1 MLSFPHPRLLS
12 PIANFASSCS
22 AAWRASVGEL
32 SCRLSRLEAMIAEA
46 QDPGRVDRITKVE
59 RSLDET
65 KAVLHKTIEAVLA
78 RGEKLDELVDK
89 SDELSRTSKA
99 FYKEARKT
107 NSCCS
112 VI

>member
-1 MLSFPHPRLLS
+1 V
-12 PIANFASSCS
+12 AD
-22 AAWRASVGEL
+22 L
-32 SCRLSRLEAMIAEA
+32 SCRLPRLEAMLAEA
-46 QDPGRVDRITKVE
+46 QDPGKVDKLTKVE

-89 SDELSRTSKA
+89 SEELSRTSKA

-112 VI
+112 VM